1 VGSGGGVN
9 PYVFF
14 VGCPRSG
21 TTLVQR
27 LGNAHP
33 ELAVAH
39 ETRWIARW
47 YESRIGLTSEGIVT
61 PEFVERL
68 PSHGRFKALKIKPD
82 ELVRAYRESKPV
94 RYADFVSTL
103 FDRFAARRGK
113 RLAGDKSP
121 AYVRSLPTLHA
132 LWPKA
137 KFVHI
142 IRDGRDVCLSV
153 LDWQQG
159 VSRLPTW
166 EEDPVTTSA
175 VWWDWNVRLGR
186 EVGQALGSDLYC
198 ELRYEALIAD
208 PEREC
213 ARLCQFLELPFDGAM
228 LRFHEGRMQDDPRL
242 DAKKAWR
249 PVTAGVRSWREQM
262 VRGDVARFEGA
273 AGPLLDALGYER
285 ATPSPSEEQV
295 ERAARVRDVLA
306 DEARARD
313 RPVPAAWQRVAV

>member
-1 VGSGGGVN
+1 VN

-47 YESRIGLTSEGIVT
+47 YERRIGVTAEGFVTS
-61 PEFVERL
+61 EFVERL
-68 PSHGRFKALKIKPD
+68 LGHGRFKALKIKPD
-82 ELVRAYRESKPV
+82 ELVRAYRDREPV
-94 RYADFVSTL
+94 RYAEFVSML

-132 LWPKA
+132 LWPEA

-159 VSRLPTW
+159 VPRFPTW
-166 EEDPVTTSA
+166 EEDPVTTTA
-175 VWWDWNVRLGR
+175 VWWEWNVRLGR
-186 EVGQALGSDLYC
+186 ESGQELGPDLYC
-198 ELRYEALIAD
+198 ELRYEALMAD

-213 ARLCQFLELPFDGAM
+213 AQLCAFLEIPADDAM
-228 LRFHEGRMQDDPRL
+228 LRFHEGRMREDPRL

-249 PVTAGVRSWREQM
+249 PVTAGVRNWRDQM
-262 VRGDVARFEGA
+262 APADVSRFEAA
-273 AGPLLDALGYER
+273 AGPLLDELGYAR
-285 ATPSPSEEQV
+285 AAPSLGAQQV
-295 ERAARVRDVLA
+295 ERAARLREAFA
-306 DEARARD
+306 DEVRARG
-313 RPVPAAWQRVAV
+313 RSIPTAWEGVAV

>member
-1 VGSGGGVN
+1 MN

-27 LGNAHP
+27 LANAHP

-39 ETRWIARW
+39 ETRWIVRW
-47 YESRIGLTSEGIVT
+47 WERRIGVTSEGIVT
-61 PEFVERL
+61 REFIERL
-68 PSHGRFKALKIKPD
+68 PGHGRFKALKIKPD
-82 ELVRAYRESKPV
+82 ELVRAYRDSEPV

-113 RLAGDKSP
+113 HLSGDKSP

-159 VSRLPTW
+159 VTRFPTW
-166 EEDPVTTSA
+166 DEDPVTTTA

-186 EVGQALGSDLYC
+186 ESGQELAPDLYC

-213 ARLCQFLELPFDGAM
+213 ARLSEFLELPFDEAM
-228 LRFHEGRMQDDPRL
+228 LRFHEGRVREDPRL

-249 PVTAGVRSWREQM
+249 PVTAGVRNWREQM
-262 VRGDVARFEGA
+262 APGDVERFEAA
-273 AGPLLDALGYER
+273 AGPLLDELGYAR
-285 ATPSPSEEQV
+285 AAPSLSPEQV
-295 ERAARVRDVLA
+295 ERAARLRETFV
-306 DEARARD
+306 DEARARG
-313 RPVPAAWQRVAV
+313 RSVPTAWESVAA